1 MIKRINKSAFIW
13 TLILILIFYSF
24 ARMIYSGDIRNYIHP
39 DMVKYTIFGTLAIF
53 LMVLCS
59 LGQIFKESS
68 HEKIKYG
75 YLLFMLPVLIYLLLK
90 PSGLSESTAIN
101 RGVNLMFY
109 KTAAEAEKNHNH
121 NHDHGDGKM
130 LIEDE
135 KIIVENS
142 NFFTS
147 IKEIFSNVAK
157 YKDTTVEI
165 KGFALRE
172 KGRKNGFI
180 LSRMV
185 VSCCAADIEVIGV
198 RCEYNFMK
206 GLSGGEWVQ
215 VSGKFKQDN
224 HDSIPYLIVDSL
236 KIIEKPKNNYIY
248 RD

>member
-13 TLILILIFYSF
+13 TLILCLISYSF
-24 ARMIYSGDIRNYIHP
+24 ARMIYSGDIKNYIHP
-39 DMVKYTIFGTLAIF
+39 DMVKYTIFGTLTIF

-68 HEKIKYG
+68 HDKIKYG
-75 YLLFMLPVLIYLLLK
+75 YLLFMLPVLIYLLLR
-90 PSGLSESTAIN
+90 PSGLSESTAVN
-101 RGVNLMFY
+101 RGVNLLFY
-109 KTAAEAEKNHNH
+109 KAADESEKSHNH

-130 LIEDE
+130 LMENG

-147 IKEIFSNVAK
+147 INEIFNNNTK
-157 YKDTTVEI
+157 YKDTTVDI
-165 KGFALRE
+165 KGFVLRE
-172 KGRKNGFI
+172 KDIKDGFI
-180 LSRMV
+180 LARMV
-185 VSCCAADIEVIGV
+185 VSCCAADTEVIGV
-198 RCEYNFMK
+198 RCEYNNTK
-206 GLSGGEWVQ
+206 GFLGGEWVQ
-215 VSGKFKQDN
+215 VSGKFKQDS